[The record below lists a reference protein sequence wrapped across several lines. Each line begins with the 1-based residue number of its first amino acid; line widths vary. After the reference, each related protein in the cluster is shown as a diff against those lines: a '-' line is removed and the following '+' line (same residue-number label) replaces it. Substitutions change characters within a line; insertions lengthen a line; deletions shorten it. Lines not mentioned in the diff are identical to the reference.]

1 MKRYWK
7 LEIQMIFALRES
19 LARSDLAKG
28 MSMAEKTVS
37 VPAMTR
43 KHVQKPG
50 NISEQLFQN
59 LSGKETMF
67 LIEFEQGFLAFK
79 LEKLRCPFRTNPNQ
93 ATKRL
98 EFKLNVPMGL
108 YRM

>member
-1 MKRYWK
+1 MIVSFISFRFFSIVKKIEQYFNFFLLNAVYLNNPAIMKKKMKQYWK

-50 NISEQLFQN
+50 NISE
-59 LSGKETMF
+59 
-67 LIEFEQGFLAFK
+67 
-79 LEKLRCPFRTNPNQ
+79 
-93 ATKRL
+93 
-98 EFKLNVPMGL
+98 
-108 YRM
+108 